1 MTRHAAKGLEFEVV
15 FIAGCEDG
23 LIPYHRPVLKNGDS
37 DEERRLFFVAMTRA
51 KQQLFLS
58 WARKRT
64 IFGKTSQ
71 QRLSL
76 FVDEV
81 EQRFKMDM
89 ETRRKKPVQEQLS
102 LF

>member
-1 MTRHAAKGLEFEVV
+1 MRTVSILFSNECQSVGLV
-15 FIAGCEDG
+15 
-23 LIPYHRPVLKNGDS
+23 RPSIL
-37 DEERRLFFVAMTRA
+37 
-51 KQQLFLS
+51 
-58 WARKRT
+58 KRT

-89 ETRRKKPVQEQLS
+89 ETRRKKPAQEQLS
-102 LF
+102 RF